1 MCLLVIVFSKAYSQE
16 DSLLYSKG
24 FLDSINIDDLFK
36 VSKPKSYFKI
46 QASYLSNSVYGGRKD
61 SLALPYFTPSIEYNH
76 KSGAYASA
84 SFGLLPNSS
93 FKQDFFSLDA
103 GFTFD
108 TSHHFGGSLFINK
121 LFYSDSSKNV
131 QSSVN
136 LTTGGSLNY
145 YTNIV
150 NLAANVSL
158 MFGSKTDVALNFLLD
173 HSFNLE
179 NDTSNY
185 ALTITPTLA
194 AYFGSTGYYQK
205 VKARRRETG
214 FPNGT
219 TFTIVSPNKF
229 QLLSY
234 EISVPISFDKEKW
247 GLFFTP
253 TYTIAVNPVTTTITA
268 YRPNGNPL
276 PQAFQPAPIVEKI
289 SNSFYVEFGIYY
301 KL

>member
-1 MCLLVIVFSKAYSQE
+1 MGFCKAHSQE
-16 DSLLYSKG
+16 DSVWYSKS
-24 FLDSINIDDLFK
+24 FLDSINIDDLFR

-61 SLALPYFTPSIEYNH
+61 SLALPYFTPSLEYNH

-103 GFTFD
+103 GFMFD
-108 TSHHFGGSLFINK
+108 TSHHFGGGFFVNK
-121 LFYSDSSKNV
+121 LFYNDSSKNV

-136 LTTGGSLNY
+136 FTTGGLLSY
-145 YTNIV
+145 YTKVVNITSV
-150 NLAANVSL
+150 VTA
-158 MFGSKTDVALNFLLD
+158 MFGSKTDVALNFSLE

-185 ALTITPTLA
+185 ALTITPTFA
-194 AYFGSTGYYQK
+194 AYFGSTGYYQSYK
-205 VKARRRETG
+205 SKYRIRN
-214 FPNGT
+214 FPAGT
-219 TFTIVSPNKF
+219 TIVVESPNKF

-234 EISVPISFDKEKW
+234 EISLPINYDKEKW

-253 TYTIAVNPVTTTITA
+253 TYAIAVNPVTTTFTA

-276 PQAFQPAPIVEKI
+276 PQAFQPPPIVESI
-289 SNSFYVEFGIYY
+289 SNCFYANLGFYY